1 LVKVNAGRKDNI
13 MQIPQMTPV
22 ASIVPLTSFDATLH
36 QLVGVSWHVLI
47 PYTVLGAGLMTYSQ
61 ARLVRG
67 QRALGQA
74 GKKAKPKSRSTK
86 R

>member
-1 LVKVNAGRKDNI
+1 

-67 QRALGQA
+67 QRALGQTGTG
-74 GKKAKPKSRSTK
+74 GKKPKPKSRSAK

>member
-1 LVKVNAGRKDNI
+1 

-74 GKKAKPKSRSTK
+74 GKKPKPKGRSTK